1 MLIDFSDAD
10 GPRHFEFCFVGFVL
24 GGSLQDKKNLTV
36 MRREV
41 ALFGKL
47 ETISELKPCGKKM
60 VNGEAERQLLS
71 DGERLLDL
79 EVGEFDLLYGYISIV
94 PWQTGTP
101 VRQALDTLDWLQRAQ
116 QAAARHKGGF
126 DGAVVSR

>member
-1 MLIDFSDAD
+1 MPMLLDFSDPD

-60 VNGEAERQLLS
+60 VNGEPERQLAKE
-71 DGERLLDL
+71 GVRQIEL
-79 EVGEFDLLYGYISIV
+79 EVGEFDLLYGYLSIV

-101 VRQALDTLDWLQRAQ
+101 VRQAVETLDWLQAAQ
-116 QAAARHKGGF
+116 RE
-126 DGAVVSR
+126 RTT